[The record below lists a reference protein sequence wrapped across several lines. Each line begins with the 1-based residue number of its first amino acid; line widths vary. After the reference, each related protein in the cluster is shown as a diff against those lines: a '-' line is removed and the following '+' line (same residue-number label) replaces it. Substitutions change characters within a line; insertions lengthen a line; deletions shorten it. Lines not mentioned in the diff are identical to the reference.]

1 MWLYGV
7 LYTSSLIGTMALTLQ
22 IPLSIIADSF
32 VRGASYSPMFNIGA
46 TCIFMAFIFVT
57 ISTHTM
63 MPRNKIKVP
72 RKVRHFCCCTCHK
85 CKSDNEK
92 TNGDSPTDTTSV
104 QNKLGKLFRRK
115 QQNDDTTEMKT
126 LLADDS
132 SDDDSWYPSNLT
144 KFMKISKNSTKNY
157 EISKSSWKLCKFT
170 AIFCNF

>member
-1 MWLYGV
+1 MFWSNSNFFTFFFDFSNFSHFFHLSLFSPTFSQLSNLSPFPGYLLLINGLIGSVIAEVMWLYGV

-72 RKVRHFCCCTCHK
+72 RKVRHFCCCTE
-85 CKSDNEK
+85 SA
-92 TNGDSPTDTTSV
+92 
-104 QNKLGKLFRRK
+104 L
-115 QQNDDTTEMKT
+115 
-126 LLADDS
+126 
-132 SDDDSWYPSNLT
+132 
-144 KFMKISKNSTKNY
+144 
-157 EISKSSWKLCKFT
+157 EIRFFSSWEGGSVFGVQKTF
-170 AIFCNF
+170 